1 VPVVFVHGVATRRS
15 AAYERA
21 ALRRAAL
28 WEVFLAPALGVLP
41 GGLGVVDAYWG
52 DDAARFGWNHV
63 SLPGAGEERFG
74 TAGPD
79 GTPDIADRLPVLPAS
94 GGETAAAPVT
104 ALARESLA
112 AAIDLLWEAA
122 GQSDPGAQAPELARL
137 AAAAAAYAEREP
149 QPAWLTQVT
158 DDRDFLAAL
167 LAHLGDGHAP
177 AAHEAFGPSHR
188 RAAVGRLREGL
199 ARIASAVPRAATT
212 AALSVA
218 RSRTH
223 RSVSVFLGD
232 VLAYLRQRE
241 QLGADGAIARAVA
254 RAVEEGARSRTGA
267 DPRLVVVAHSMGG
280 NIVYDLLSHLRPDL
294 ACDALVTVG
303 SQVGL
308 FAELDLFPAV
318 AHPRDPAVERV
329 PALAGVGR
337 WINVFDPDDVLAFVT
352 AGIFAGAEDY
362 RYSTGR
368 GLLGAHSGYLLTPS
382 FHHLLAGRLGAG
394 PPRGAATDR
403 SGEPRGT
410 GTLPPTAQVEHE
422 A

>member
-1 VPVVFVHGVATRRS
+1 MPVVFVHGVATRRS

-28 WEVFLAPALGVLP
+28 WEAFLAPAWGVPP
-41 GGLGVVDAYWG
+41 GGLGIVDAYWG
-52 DDAARFGWNHV
+52 DAAARFGWNHA

-74 TAGPD
+74 TADPD
-79 GTPDIADRLPVLPAS
+79 TMQDLLGFLPAR
-94 GGETAAAPVT
+94 GGEVGAAPLT

-112 AAIDLLWEAA
+112 AAVDLLWEAA
-122 GQSDPGAQAPELARL
+122 GQSDSGAQAPELARL
-137 AAAAAAYAEREP
+137 AAEAADYAERQP
-149 QPAWLTQVT
+149 QPAWLAQVR

-167 LAHLGDGHAP
+167 LAHLVEGRDTAPEHAGP
-177 AAHEAFGPSHR
+177 AAVEAFGPSRR

-212 AALSVA
+212 ATLSVA

-241 QLGADGAIARAVA
+241 QHGADGAIARAVA
-254 RAVEEGARSRTGA
+254 GAVEEGARSRTEA

-294 ACDALVTVG
+294 ECDALVTVG

-318 AHPRDPAVERV
+318 APPLDPAVERV

-382 FHHLLAGRLGAG
+382 FHHLLAGRLGNG
-394 PPRGAATDR
+394 PAAHR
-403 SGEPRGT
+403 VVAPAP
-410 GTLPPTAQVEHE
+410 LHPAAPAAEHE